1 MNKQEYLLL
10 CLAEECNELSQNAIK
25 CLRFTTEHHYYE
37 LSNIERVQLE
47 LTDVMSVLHLLEEEL
62 HLEFNKNPS
71 QEKINK
77 LQGYMVRSQ
86 QLGTLE
92 WNTTIM
98 TSEEFKS

>member
-10 CLAEECNELSQNAIK
+10 CLAEECNELAQNCIK

-47 LTDVMSVLHLLEEEL
+47 LTDVMSVLYLLENEL
-62 HLEFNKNPS
+62 KIEFDKKFS
-71 QEKINK
+71 QDKIDK
-77 LQGYMVRSQ
+77 LKGYMVRSQ

-92 WNTTIM
+92 
-98 TSEEFKS
+98 